1 MESSAHSRIV
11 RERRSLLAFL
21 ALLSFMAFLSSGC
34 AERRRPTIPWATA
47 VLVRPAS
54 LPPRASTT
62 DETVEP
68 VADVQLEIPALP
80 SPFSTVKSVPARP
93 RVPSAP
99 PVQSSPSPKPEPPA
113 ILPELSAQESVALQ
127 HETEQSLSTAERNLA
142 ASAGKSLNATQ
153 ADLAA
158 KVRNFIADAREAARA
173 GDWALART
181 LAKKAQVLSDE
192 LVASL

>member
-1 MESSAHSRIV
+1 
-11 RERRSLLAFL
+11 
-21 ALLSFMAFLSSGC
+21 
-34 AERRRPTIPWATA
+34 
-47 VLVRPAS
+47 
-54 LPPRASTT
+54 
-62 DETVEP
+62 
-68 VADVQLEIPALP
+68 
-80 SPFSTVKSVPARP
+80 
-93 RVPSAP
+93 
-99 PVQSSPSPKPEPPA
+99 
-113 ILPELSAQESVALQ
+113 LSAQESVALQ